1 MSTKKG
7 LFIVIY
13 GVNNLGKTTQVKLLI
28 ARMKKEGYKA
38 EYLKYPIYD
47 LAPFGPILNDYLR
60 SGNPY
65 NFSPLEIQTIYALN
79 RYQFESELRKKIN
92 QGINVVAEDYIGTGL
107 AWGIGAGVRE
117 NFLKELNAPL
127 LKENLA
133 FLLYGKRFKEAIEN
147 GHHHEENEE
156 LTEKV
161 RLAHEKLA
169 TELGWIKINA
179 NQPIEQ
185 VAEEIWNK
193 FLEFDR

>member
-13 GVNNLGKTTQVKLLI
+13 GINNLGKTTQAKLLVEK
-28 ARMKKEGYKA
+28 MNQEGYRT

-60 SGNPY
+60 AGNPY
-65 NFSPLEIQTIYALN
+65 HFSPLEIQTIYALN
-79 RYQFESELRKKIN
+79 RYQFEPELRKKLN

-107 AWGIGAGVRE
+107 AWGMGAGVKE
-117 NFLKELNAPL
+117 NFLKELNASL
-127 LKENLA
+127 LKEDLA
-133 FLLYGKRFKEAIEN
+133 ILLYGERFKEAIEN

-161 RLAHEKLA
+161 RQAHEKLA
-169 TELGWIKINA
+169 EELGWQKINA
-179 NQPIEQ
+179 NQPIDK
-185 VAEEIWNK
+185 VAEEIWDK
-193 FLEFDR
+193 FLKFDK